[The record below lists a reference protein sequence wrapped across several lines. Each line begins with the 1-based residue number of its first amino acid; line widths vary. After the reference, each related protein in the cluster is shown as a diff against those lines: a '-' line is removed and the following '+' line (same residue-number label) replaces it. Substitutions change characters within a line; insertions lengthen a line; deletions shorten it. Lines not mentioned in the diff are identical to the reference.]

1 MKTFVVLAVS
11 IVLVSIL
18 FCPLAMAAPSM
29 PNDVQM
35 VQPDPSLRKEI
46 AGFWGK
52 WEGRDQTME
61 YFIIVEKIDEEK
73 ASLYIWR
80 SGYKYEQM
88 QMQIPEGWE
97 RIEATVSKEY
107 GKYELYFRDVGVQE
121 SVKIYSGFVYL
132 ALKGEYLDVT
142 TPGGHGQFSRVP

>member
-1 MKTFVVLAVS
+1 MKTFVALAVS

-35 VQPDPSLRKEI
+35 VQPDPSLPKEI

-52 WEGRDQTME
+52 WEGSDQTME
-61 YFIIVEKIDEEK
+61 LFIIVEKIDEEK

-80 SGYKYEQM
+80 SGYKYEPM
-88 QMQIPEGWE
+88 QIQIPEGWE
-97 RIEATVSKEY
+97 RIEATVNKEY
-107 GKYELYFRDVGVQE
+107 GKYELYFRDVGGWWG
-121 SVKIYSGFVYL
+121 GFVYL

-142 TPGGHGQFSRVP
+142 TPGGHGKFSRVP